1 MSKKAS
7 NERNFPKFT
16 LLVQFIAPIKCISIN
31 KGNDWKSKK
40 AQTFIID
47 PCNKA
52 FKPFFITTSKE
63 HFMKSFHKT
72 AISAVVVGLLT
83 GLGSMSAFAE
93 EAAADAAAAP
103 EVSPITANVTVT
115 NNYTYRGLTQSNYKP
130 AVQGGFDYAHE
141 SGFYIGNWNSS
152 ISWVSDAQMATSAPI
167 EMDIYGGFKKELI
180 GEGFASDVGF
190 LQYYYPTS
198 GHISTSIYA
207 NPNTTEIY
215 AAQNFTV
222 GPVTGFVKFS
232 YALSNTFGNYGSTGS
247 YYPDLTANYD
257 TGFYGITLNGHV
269 GYQKIQGQYYVAG
282 APSLSYADWKA
293 GLTKDFG
300 GGLSASAA
308 YIGTNVKQGN
318 GAYAYTVPGGR
329 NQGGNTGV
337 VSLTK
342 TF

>member
-1 MSKKAS
+1 
-7 NERNFPKFT
+7 
-16 LLVQFIAPIKCISIN
+16 
-31 KGNDWKSKK
+31 
-40 AQTFIID
+40 
-47 PCNKA
+47 
-52 FKPFFITTSKE
+52 
-63 HFMKSFHKT
+63 MKSFHKT

-115 NNYTYRGLTQSNYKP
+115 NNYIYRGLSQSDFKP
-130 AVQGGFDYAHE
+130 AIQGGFDYAHE

-152 ISWVSDAQMATSAPI
+152 ISWVSDGGYAKSAPI
-167 EMDIYGGFKKELI
+167 EMDFYGGFKKELI
-180 GEGFASDVGF
+180 AEGFASDVGI
-190 LQYYYPTS
+190 LQYYYPSSPTL
-198 GHISTSIYA
+198 TT

-215 AAQNFTV
+215 VAQNATF
-222 GPVTGFVKFS
+222 GPVTGFLKFS
-232 YALSNTFGNYGSTGS
+232 YALSNTFGTYGSTGS

-269 GYQKIQGQYYVAG
+269 GYQKIQGVYYTAG
-282 APSLSYADWKA
+282 QPSLSYADWKF

-308 YIGTNVKQGN
+308 YVGTNVKSGVSSAGVPN
-318 GAYAYTVPGGR
+318 TYAYTTPQGR
-329 NQGGNTGV
+329 NAGGQTGV